1 MSAGIKIADLTE
13 TSTVEDSSFIPVDT
27 GNVTEKITVQNFNAT
42 ANSNARAYMEAAQAA
57 AAEAEATIN
66 AAEQTVTDIES
77 NIAAAEALIDQ
88 ANTAVAGAEAA
99 ATDASNAATA
109 AQASASRAS
118 GIETAAE
125 AAAEAAET
133 AQTAAESARDTA
145 VSAST
150 SATQQ
155 ATLAGNSATTA
166 TTKADEASTSATNA
180 AASETAAETAA
191 TNAGTSATAAAGSAT
206 SAQSYANDAHGWT
219 DNNGDSGQ
227 STYSATNNA
236 YYWSQ
241 LAQQGAGVSS
251 FNGRAG
257 VVTSRSGDY
266 KDTQIP
272 LASVMHIGGGTQ
284 QNVAEALQ
292 ALDNK
297 PSGGVSSFNGRTGAV
312 VPANGDYDAT
322 QVNYATGKTVKAKI
336 DEVAG
341 VWTTPVSCL
350 TGDTTVTITDA
361 AIQTTS
367 YIDSVLAQTASGE
380 GVGFKK
386 IEVPTPGQAVV
397 TFSKPLTEA
406 TSVVMHVINL

>member
-166 TTKADEASTSATNA
+166 TTKAGEAAQSASDA
-180 AASETAAETAA
+180 ADSETAAETAA

-206 SAQSYANDAHGWT
+206 SAQNYANDAHGWT

-257 VVTSRSGDY
+257 VVTSVSGDY
-266 KDTQIP
+266 KDNQIL

-284 QNVAEALQ
+284 QNVAEALT

-297 PSGGVSSFNGRTGAV
+297 PSGGVQSFNSRTGAV
-312 VPANGDYDAT
+312 VPTDGDYTAA
-322 QVNYATGKTVKAKI
+322 QVNYSSNVTVKAKI

-361 AIQTTS
+361 NITTGS
-367 YIDSVLAQTASGE
+367 TIIPYSETSSGKP
-380 GVGFKK
+380 VGYSS
-386 IEVPTPGQAVV
+386 IAVTTGQAVI
-397 TFSKPLTEA
+397 TFSSALTEGA
-406 TSVVMHVINL
+406 SIKLNIL

>member
-42 ANSNARAYMEAAQAA
+42 ANSNARAYMEAAQEA
-57 AAEAEATIN
+57 AAEAQATIN

-77 NIAAAEALIDQ
+77 NIAAAEGLIDE
-88 ANTAVAGAEAA
+88 ANAAIAGAEAA
-99 ATDASNAATA
+99 AVNANNSATA
-109 AQASASRAS
+109 AAASAAS
-118 GIETAAE
+118 VAGAETRAE
-125 AAAEAAET
+125 AAATAAET
-133 AQTAAESARDTA
+133 AQTAAETASAAA
-145 VSAST
+145 VSAKD
-150 SATQQ
+150 SAIQQ
-155 ATLAGNSATTA
+155 ATLAGTSATTA
-166 TTKADEASTSATNA
+166 TTKAGEAAQSASDA
-180 AASETAAETAA
+180 ADSKTGAETAA

-257 VVTSRSGDY
+257 VVTSVSGDY
-266 KDTQIP
+266 KDNQIP

-297 PSGGVSSFNGRTGAV
+297 PSGGVQSFNSRTGAV

-322 QVNYATGKTVKAKI
+322 QVNYSSNVTVKAKI

-341 VWTTPVSCL
+341 HWTTPVSCL

-361 AIQTTS
+361 NLTTNS
-367 YIDSVLAQTASGE
+367 TILATSCQTASGE
-380 GVGFKK
+380 SAGWSK
-386 IEVPTPGQAVV
+386 IVVTNGQAVM
-397 TFSKPLTEA
+397 TFLKPLTEN
-406 TSVVMHVINL
+406 TEIKIWFI